1 MEISAI
7 SEFVTNFISSVVDI
21 LQKVGPFAGVF
32 IVVLESMIPIL
43 PLAVFIALNVI
54 TFGPVLGFLISWIS
68 TVIGC
73 MIAFF
78 LCRKLREKFDKKY
91 KDNKQIN
98 KFKKYIGKMS
108 YSNLVILLAVPFTP
122 AFAINIGAGLSE
134 ISPKKYFSA
143 LMIGK
148 IPMVYFWGF
157 IGKSLIESI
166 TDPYTLVQIAVMLI
180 LAYLASKVANKFI
193 K

>member
-1 MEISAI
+1 
-7 SEFVTNFISSVVDI
+7 
-21 LQKVGPFAGVF
+21 
-32 IVVLESMIPIL
+32 
-43 PLAVFIALNVI
+43 
-54 TFGPVLGFLISWIS
+54 
-68 TVIGC
+68 

-166 TDPYTLVQIAVMLI
+166 TDPYTLAQIAVMLI

>member
-1 MEISAI
+1 MEQFITDMVNYI
-7 SEFVTNFISSVVDI
+7 TNIMSNLGIFS
-21 LQKVGPFAGVF
+21 GVF
-32 IVVLESMIPIL
+32 LIILESMIPIL

-108 YSNLVILLAVPFTP
+108 YSNLVILLAVPFTS

-134 ISPKKYFSA
+134 ISPKKYLSA

-166 TDPYTLVQIAVMLI
+166 TDPYTLAQIAVMLI